1 MDGDG
6 EIRNPRFVTDRSTI
20 VFPCAVAAGQYLLY
34 GMDGTASV
42 TDKNYNVVSKVTP
55 QGRAVINA
63 GDSHVAFSCE
73 TVNGTSPDVSVRFIT
88 RGTPEEINSK

>member
-1 MDGDG
+1 MW
-6 EIRNPRFVTDRSTI
+6 
-20 VFPCAVAAGQYLLY
+20 CQ
-34 GMDGTASV
+34 
-42 TDKNYNVVSKVTP
+42 KVTP